1 MLPPNPKWLLSM
13 EQIVLNWIFAAA
25 GAGAGW
31 VLKII
36 WDAIC
41 ELKKDLRQIERDLP
55 VVYTRKDD
63 FKEEVRELKED
74 MKIGFGKIEATLNAL
89 FKRLDR
95 TP

>member
-1 MLPPNPKWLLSM
+1 MNM
-13 EQIVLNWIFAAA
+13 DQTVLNWIFAAA

-31 VLKII
+31 ILKIV
-36 WDAIC
+36 WDALT
-41 ELKKDLRQIERDLP
+41 ELRKDLRQIERDLP

-63 FKEEVRELKED
+63 FKDEVRELKED
-74 MKIGFGKIEATLNAL
+74 MKIGFNKIEATLNAL

>member
-1 MLPPNPKWLLSM
+1 MD
-13 EQIVLNWIFAAA
+13 QTVLNWIFAAA

-31 VLKII
+31 ILKIV
-36 WDAIC
+36 WDALT

>member
-1 MLPPNPKWLLSM
+1 MNM
-13 EQIVLNWIFAAA
+13 DQTVLNWIFAAA
-25 GAGAGW
+25 GASAGW
-31 VLKII
+31 ILKIV

-63 FKEEVRELKED
+63 FKDEVRELKED

>member
-1 MLPPNPKWLLSM
+1 MNM
-13 EQIVLNWIFAAA
+13 DQTVLNWIFAAA

-31 VLKII
+31 ILKIV
-36 WDAIC
+36 WDALT
-41 ELKKDLRQIERDLP
+41 ELRKDLRQIERDLP

>member
-1 MLPPNPKWLLSM
+1 
-13 EQIVLNWIFAAA
+13 
-25 GAGAGW
+25 
-31 VLKII
+31 
-36 WDAIC
+36 
-41 ELKKDLRQIERDLP
+41 LRQIERDLP

-74 MKIGFGKIEATLNAL
+74 MKLGFNKIEATLNAL

>member
-1 MLPPNPKWLLSM
+1 MNM
-13 EQIVLNWIFAAA
+13 DQTVLNWIFAAA

-31 VLKII
+31 ILKIV
-36 WDAIC
+36 WDALT
-41 ELKKDLRQIERDLP
+41 ELRKDLRQIERDLP

-63 FKEEVRELKED
+63 FKEEVRDLKED